1 MCRTRLG
8 RLTRLPGLTMAI
20 LALIAA
26 QPARGQQFSANAPLV
41 YEVKSTNQRLEMI
54 VHTSR
59 ILTLDKRIPQ
69 AQVNNPEVADIKPL
83 SANQIQ
89 VIAKKPGV
97 TQINLWDEQGTI
109 SAVDVIVFGDAR
121 ELEEAIRY
129 LFPKS
134 TIRVFPL
141 ANSVLLTGHVDN
153 PQHVQRIVEIA
164 EDYHPKVI
172 NNISVGGV
180 QQVLLKVKVMEVSR
194 TKLRSLGFD
203 FAHFTNGDFVVSGA
217 AGLIS
222 AFANGTVTSSP
233 GANLEFGIIDG
244 NSQFFGVLE
253 ALRQDNLAKILA
265 EPNLVTV
272 SGRPAFFNVGGE
284 FPIIVPQSLGTVS
297 IEYKK
302 FGTQVDFVPIV
313 LANGSIRLEIRPRV
327 SEIDSARS
335 ISISGVTVPGLTVRE
350 ADTGVEMKAGQT
362 LAIAGLVQERTETEA
377 RGFPWLSELPYIG
390 AAFRREQDVK
400 NEIEL
405 LILVQ
410 PQLVAALDE
419 HEIPPGGPGLA
430 TTNPRDHELFLKR
443 YMEVPRCCLDG
454 SCPQCRGTGYTPG
467 ALGSPVPPAEALPPG
482 ARAVPL
488 PTPPGGAPAAAAGA
502 GTSPR
507 TGGGRSSATP
517 AGTASGP
524 AIVMP
529 QSAATQSRYDPRPR
543 YQPTADPAPEGNQ
556 VLPGFI
562 GPTGYDVRK

>member
-1 MCRTRLG
+1 M
-8 RLTRLPGLTMAI
+8 

-26 QPARGQQFSANAPLV
+26 GAARAQQFSAHAPLV
-41 YEVKSTNQRLEMI
+41 YEVKSSNQRLEMI

-69 AQVNNPEVADIKPL
+69 AQVNNPDVADIKPL
-83 SANQIQ
+83 SAHQIQ

-97 TQINLWDEQGTI
+97 TQVNLWDEQGNI

-134 TIRVFPL
+134 TVRVFPL

-253 ALRQDNLAKILA
+253 AMRQDNLAKILA

-390 AAFRREQDVK
+390 AVFRRDQDVK

-430 TTNPRDHELFLKR
+430 TTRPSDHELFLKR

-454 SCPQCRGTGYTPG
+454 TCPQCRSTGYTPG
-467 ALGSPVPPAEALPPG
+467 ALGGPGSPAEVLPPG
-482 ARAVPL
+482 ARTVPL
-488 PTPPGGAPAAAAGA
+488 PNPPGAAGA
-502 GTSPR
+502 PPGPR
-507 TGGGRSSATP
+507 TSDPRPSGPSAGP
-517 AGTASGP
+517 ASAPTSGP
-524 AIVMP
+524 AIVVP
-529 QSAATQSRYDPRPR
+529 QAAAPPSRHDPRPR
-543 YQPTADPAPEGNQ
+543 YQPTAGPVSESQ
-556 VLPGFI
+556 QSLPGFI